1 MLITEPGALIP
12 IEGEKNHKKGGGVEL
27 CFSKTFLLFHSE
39 ELYSG
44 SESKVVQSLS
54 EFRVL
59 MQRIKSK
66 RTEKE
71 RTQAIIQVPS
81 TNWK

>member
-1 MLITEPGALIP
+1 MLKVRKTTRR
-12 IEGEKNHKKGGGVEL
+12 GVEL
-27 CFSKTFLLFHSE
+27 FLKTSSLRSEKLF
-39 ELYSG
+39 SG
-44 SESKVVQSLS
+44 SESEIVQSLS

-59 MQRIKSK
+59 VQRIISK